1 MLLASHNCNSKDYT
15 ELYGLR
21 MAYVRYALSLWHCIA
36 SGLGTGTGFQSS
48 SINVLN
54 PKPVA
59 GRVLSATSSPSHLM
73 VFSTLP
79 CLLSSSSSLPPLLPS
94 SHLSEHSPP
103 ISALAS
109 LVSSCPPHVT
119 LPLSSVV
126 CHPPSFLRVL
136 PTVVCSSPV
145 SLSSSSALLFAL
157 ATLAIFR
164 IQLCSHTCSLCCCRS
179 VIAKVSVPNRHADVT
194 SYMCSWHC
202 PFLSFWDPPVR
213 HHPST
218 TLHVFAPACAL
229 RRRPRLHLSPSSRL
243 RTMPFLDRGLQKTI
257 LLSQFL
263 PLQLDVQLF
272 RGSLLS
278 GGICAALPS
287 ITRRN
292 SVAMML
298 LSIRMTALN
307 KVVVTTLIAHHGTTR
322 LCTACCKH
330 ALICCGMS

>member
-1 MLLASHNCNSKDYT
+1 
-15 ELYGLR
+15 
-21 MAYVRYALSLWHCIA
+21 MAVSTIFLSVLFRQVSGQYNKLFGVSCFGSISIALSFSFPFIR
-36 SGLGTGTGFQSS
+36 
-48 SINVLN
+48 
-54 PKPVA
+54 
-59 GRVLSATSSPSHLM
+59 GRVLSATSSPPHLM

-79 CLLSSSSSLPPLLPS
+79 CFLPSSSTLPPLLPS
-94 SHLSEHSPP
+94 SHLSQHSPP
-103 ISALAS
+103 ISALAA
-109 LVSSCPPHVT
+109 LISSCPPHVT

-145 SLSSSSALLFAL
+145 SLSSSSALLSAL

-164 IQLCSHTCSLCCCRS
+164 TQLFSHTCSLRCRS

-194 SYMCSWHC
+194 SHKCSLPC
-202 PFLSFWDPPVR
+202 PFCLFEIRRSAITPQLLSKCSLRPVL
-213 HHPST
+213 SD
-218 TLHVFAPACAL
+218 VG
-229 RRRPRLHLSPSSRL
+229 LHLSPSSRL
-243 RTMPFLDRGLQKTI
+243 RTMPFLDRGLHKTI

-272 RGSLLS
+272 RGSLLC

-298 LSIRMTALN
+298 LSIRMTAL
-307 KVVVTTLIAHHGTTR
+307 KKDVLTTLIAHHGTIR
-322 LCTACCKH
+322 LCTVCCKH

>member
-1 MLLASHNCNSKDYT
+1 MFLI
-15 ELYGLR
+15 
-21 MAYVRYALSLWHCIA
+21 LSLW
-36 SGLGTGTGFQSS
+36 
-48 SINVLN
+48 
-54 PKPVA
+54 
-59 GRVLSATSSPSHLM
+59 LSALFFFLCYLDKLVGNIIHYSVYHALGLSLSLSLSLFPLSGVGCCPQLLHRLIWWSFPPSPVS
-73 VFSTLP
+73 
-79 CLLSSSSSLPPLLPS
+79 CLLLPLFLLLPS
-94 SHLSEHSPP
+94 SHLSQHSPP
-103 ISALAS
+103 ISALAA

-145 SLSSSSALLFAL
+145 SLSSSSALLSAL

-164 IQLCSHTCSLCCCRS
+164 TQLFSHTCSLCCCRS

-194 SYMCSWHC
+194 SYKCSWPC
-202 PFLSFWDPPVR
+202 PFCLFEIRRSAITPQLLSTCSLRPVL
-213 HHPST
+213 SD
-218 TLHVFAPACAL
+218 VG
-229 RRRPRLHLSPSSRL
+229 LHLSPSSRL
-243 RTMPFLDRGLQKTI
+243 RTMPFLDRGLHKTI

-272 RGSLLS
+272 RGSLLC

-298 LSIRMTALN
+298 LSIRMTAL
-307 KVVVTTLIAHHGTTR
+307 KKDVVTTLIAHHGTIR
-322 LCTACCKH
+322 LCTVCCKH